1 MPKLHLR
8 QPGFTYRTCGLVTKH
23 CESIQKFRE
32 TSDLKH
38 TYQNELEKTSFDYDA
53 AYFDSKALAK
63 KTISDKILKDRAY
76 L

>member
-8 QPGFTYRTCGLVTKH
+8 QPGFTQRTCGLVTKH
-23 CESIQKFRE
+23 RESIQKFRE
-32 TSDLKH
+32 TGDLKH
-38 TYQNELEKTSFDYDA
+38 IYQNELERTSFDYDA

-63 KTISDKILKDRAY
+63 KTISDKILKDRSY